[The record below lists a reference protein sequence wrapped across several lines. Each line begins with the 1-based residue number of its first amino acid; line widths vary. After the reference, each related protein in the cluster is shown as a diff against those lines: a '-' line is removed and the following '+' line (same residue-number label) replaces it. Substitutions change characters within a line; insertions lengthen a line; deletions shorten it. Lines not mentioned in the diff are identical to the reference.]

1 MDEEISMLRVLTA
14 EEMRSIDRKTIEEVG
29 VPGILLMENAG
40 LGVVEV
46 IEEML
51 EETDD
56 PTVSIFCGKGNNG
69 GDGFVVAR
77 HLVNRSF
84 NVRVYLVGE
93 PADLRGD
100 ALLNFQ
106 ILRGFGIDVEIIGQK
121 RRLGRIQ
128 PGDLIVDALLGTGV
142 SGEVT
147 GFLADCIRWIN
158 RSGCPVV
165 SVDLPSGLHTD
176 DGTIGGV
183 AVSAARTATMAELKR
198 GLVLPPGRELAGDI
212 DVIDIGVPESVGKE
226 SGVRTFFL
234 EAEDI
239 RDRLPHRPRAAHKGV
254 FGKIVI
260 LAGSPGM
267 TGAATLASMASL
279 RVGGGLTILGI
290 PHGLNAVL
298 EEKLTEVMTRPFA
311 QTETGTLALEAEQ
324 EIVNLFKWAEA
335 VAVGPGLSD
344 HAESAELIRRLVRN
358 TDLPMVLDADGLN
371 AFSGRSDLLRK
382 SKTVRILT
390 PHYGELARLIDR
402 SIEDIAMNRI
412 EVARETAGRFGCVLV
427 LKGSPTVIA
436 EPGGAV
442 YVNSTG
448 NSGMATAGS
457 GDVLTGCIVGFLAQ
471 GCQPVD
477 AALCGVYIHGL
488 AGDIAGE
495 IQG

>member
-1 MDEEISMLRVLTA
+1 
-14 EEMRSIDRKTIEEVG
+14 
-29 VPGILLMENAG
+29 
-40 LGVVEV
+40 
-46 IEEML
+46 
-51 EETDD
+51 
-56 PTVSIFCGKGNNG
+56 
-69 GDGFVVAR
+69 
-77 HLVNRSF
+77 
-84 NVRVYLVGE
+84 
-93 PADLRGD
+93 
-100 ALLNFQ
+100 
-106 ILRGFGIDVEIIGQK
+106 
-121 RRLGRIQ
+121 
-128 PGDLIVDALLGTGV
+128 
-142 SGEVT
+142 
-147 GFLADCIRWIN
+147 
-158 RSGCPVV
+158 
-165 SVDLPSGLHTD
+165 
-176 DGTIGGV
+176 
-183 AVSAARTATMAELKR
+183 
-198 GLVLPPGRELAGDI
+198 
-212 DVIDIGVPESVGKE
+212 
-226 SGVRTFFL
+226 
-234 EAEDI
+234 
-239 RDRLPHRPRAAHKGV
+239 
-254 FGKIVI
+254 
-260 LAGSPGM
+260 
-267 TGAATLASMASL
+267 
-279 RVGGGLTILGI
+279 
-290 PHGLNAVL
+290 
-298 EEKLTEVMTRPFA
+298 MTRPFA

-495 IQG
+495 IQGERSLIAGDLIDSLGDAFFQLEEVD